1 MSSISTFFFKCFSLK
16 IIVCCRPII
25 VLPPAD
31 IQVIYC
37 ELTEAEKDFYDALF
51 RRSKVLVSVIALYT
65 VLLF

>member
-1 MSSISTFFFKCFSLK
+1 MSSYLHFFVCFPLK